1 MYILNIFLCIVRL
14 WDVMKVTKEIFI
26 FVENTLGL
34 AVTYKYI
41 SFLYHEIAFF
51 FFFAFLHVCR
61 IQKSLI
67 LIDFFFFF
75 LLLKTIDSLICW
87 VWEHLVTVL
96 CIKTAV
102 FHCKTNGKMSKNRK
116 SSYLT
121 PWSLNLVISKTEIFI
136 TFHRVGPCTFHL
148 GR

>member
-1 MYILNIFLCIVRL
+1 MYILNMFLCIVRL
-14 WDVMKVTKEIFI
+14 WDVMKVTKGIFI

-34 AVTYKYI
+34 AVTYI
-41 SFLYHEIAFF
+41 SFPPSFTMKLLF

-67 LIDFFFFF
+67 LIDFFF

-136 TFHRVGPCTFHL
+136 AFHRVGPCTFHL

>member
-1 MYILNIFLCIVRL
+1 MLWRWQRRFLFLLKILLALL
-14 WDVMKVTKEIFI
+14 WHISISPSFTMK
-26 FVENTLGL
+26 LL
-34 AVTYKYI
+34 
-41 SFLYHEIAFF
+41 FF